1 MPSDVARARRLML
14 LASILDD
21 RLRIKIREELADTY
35 SPACYHLASDT
46 FTGYGYVVTMIEC
59 KPEQVEKLA
68 KLSIEIADQLATGE
82 ITDDEFEQQRR
93 DNRYWSS
100 TVLRCSQEHPE
111 RLDWSRTF
119 VSDITGI
126 KKADLVPLAKKYLPK
141 ARAVTA
147 NIVPNAKK

>member
-1 MPSDVARARRLML
+1 MQSVAKG
-14 LASILDD
+14 S
-21 RLRIKIREELADTY
+21 
-35 SPACYHLASDT
+35 
-46 FTGYGYVVTMIEC
+46 
-59 KPEQVEKLA
+59 
-68 KLSIEIADQLATGE
+68 
-82 ITDDEFEQQRR
+82 ITDDEFERAKKPQLVQLEQMRR
-93 DNRYWSS
+93 DNRYWSMN
-100 TVLRCSQEHPE
+100 VLRCSQEHPE